1 MRKSEREIEDPEE
14 IEDILKRAEII
25 HIAMVDDGRPY
36 VVPMNFGFSAGS
48 IFVHGALEGRKIDV
62 LKKNPL
68 VSFETYVDYQ
78 FAPGTTA
85 CKSGSKYRSVIG
97 CGTASIVT
105 DRAEKIRA
113 LDVMMS
119 RFAPGPYTYAE
130 DALARTNVIKIT
142 ITEMTGKKL
151 GY

>member
-1 MRKSEREIEDPEE
+1 MRKSEREIKDRKE

-25 HIAMVDDGRPY
+25 HIGMVDGGRPY
-36 VVPMNFGFSAGS
+36 VVPMNFGFSAGA

-62 LKKNPL
+62 LKRNPH
-68 VSFETYVDYQ
+68 VCFETYVDYQ
-78 FAPGTTA
+78 RAPGPTA
-85 CKSGSKYRSVIG
+85 CKSGSKFRSVIG
-97 CGTASIVT
+97 CGTASMIT

-113 LDVMMS
+113 LDIIMS
-119 RFAPGPYTYAE
+119 KVAPGPYTYAE
-130 DALARTNVIKIT
+130 DALARTNVIKIA